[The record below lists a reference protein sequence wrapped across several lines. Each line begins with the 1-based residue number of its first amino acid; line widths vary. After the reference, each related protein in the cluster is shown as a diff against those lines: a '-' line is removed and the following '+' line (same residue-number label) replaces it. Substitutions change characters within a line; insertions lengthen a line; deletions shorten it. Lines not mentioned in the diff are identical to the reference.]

1 MAENQPES
9 KTVRRI
15 ERTLTGSP
23 AAETVLNIFKAV
35 LASAP
40 FTGGISSLITDYIP
54 GSRFRRLEEFAERVA
69 NDLKEV
75 SAKVDA
81 DKLNTDE
88 FAFIF
93 ERAFRGAAEHYQR
106 EKLDAFRGILVNA
119 AIRTDVR
126 QEEKEYFLVLANNL
140 SVVHLRILR
149 FMSEPKAYL
158 VDLKIDERN
167 VCGGFPEMF
176 RFVIRGV
183 DSKIIESAFGDL
195 FQLGL
200 INTDKNIFHTMTS
213 AQGLQLLGDRVSPL
227 GRRFVEFCRS
237 PASADA

>member
-9 KTVRRI
+9 KAIRRV
-15 ERTLTGSP
+15 ERALTGSP

-54 GSRFRRLEEFAERVA
+54 GSRFRRLEEFAEHVA

-75 SAKVDA
+75 SVKIDA

-119 AIRTDVR
+119 AIRSDG
-126 QEEKEYFLVLANNL
+126 VLSGSLRKGHRSCLRVVGQCRRPRNNA
-140 SVVHLRILR
+140 I
-149 FMSEPKAYL
+149 
-158 VDLKIDERN
+158 
-167 VCGGFPEMF
+167 
-176 RFVIRGV
+176 
-183 DSKIIESAFGDL
+183 
-195 FQLGL
+195 
-200 INTDKNIFHTMTS
+200 
-213 AQGLQLLGDRVSPL
+213 PL
-227 GRRFVEFCRS
+227 ATHRS
-237 PASADA
+237 TLAH